1 MKLENHRDRSIFFYK
16 IKLNSFKHKRKGINQ
31 YLNKKQLMLKER
43 YQAQVPNISFKSL
56 GMSS

>member
-43 YQAQVPNISFKSL
+43 Y
-56 GMSS
+56 